1 MHKPSS
7 RGVPVGFFNRKELAM
22 ADETNTSVAGT
33 ENATQNVE
41 VDTSVKAQE
50 ESLKKNFPTLIGYLY
65 MSDPDNTNP
74 LWHHYVMPVF
84 DEKAYENLPWH
95 VYKERPSDDLVD
107 PLYSVQKGG
116 WIENAHDAQT
126 QILAAA
132 QAKIK
137 ELDEKGKQLDQAN
150 DKVDQAVKAM
160 QQVQAQSSQQTVAMM
175 KSFTE
180 QTQNTNKMLA
190 TMQQTLAMVVKAVQ
204 NSAVSEAPAQPSANE
219 QENGGN

>member
-1 MHKPSS
+1 
-7 RGVPVGFFNRKELAM
+7 M
-22 ADETNTSVAGT
+22 ADETNTPVAGT
-33 ENATQNVE
+33 ENATQNAE

-84 DEKAYENLPWH
+84 DEKAYEELPWH

-126 QILAAA
+126 QILAQA
-132 QAKIK
+132 QMKIDALDKSKEQLDQTLKSVQENQSNSTAQTLALTRSIK
-137 ELDEKGKQLDQAN
+137 ELSEGQAN
-150 DKVDQAVKAM
+150 
-160 QQVQAQSSQQTVAMM
+160 
-175 KSFTE
+175 
-180 QTQNTNKMLA
+180 QNKLLA
-190 TMQQTLAMVVKAVQ
+190 SMQTLMLQMASQKQATTTQ
-204 NSAVSEAPAQPSANE
+204 LTTDNQATGK

>member
-1 MHKPSS
+1 MYKPCSQ
-7 RGVPVGFFNRKELAM
+7 GVPVGFFNRKEPIM
-22 ADETNTSVAGT
+22 ADETNTTVAGV
-33 ENATQNVE
+33 ENATQNAE

-65 MSDPDNTNP
+65 MSDPDNANP

-84 DEKAYENLPWH
+84 DEKAYEELPWH

-132 QAKIK
+132 QAKIEALDK
-137 ELDEKGKQLDQAN
+137 SKAELEQINRANAQQTQMITKQLGNQAEQN
-150 DKVDQAVKAM
+150 KNIM
-160 QQVQAQSSQQTVAMM
+160 TMMVQ
-175 KSFTE
+175 
-180 QTQNTNKMLA
+180 
-190 TMQQTLAMVVKAVQ
+190 MQQTLAILAKGSQ
-204 NSAVSEAPAQPSANE
+204 AQPTAPTVNTNT
-219 QENGGN
+219 NGGNN

>member
-1 MHKPSS
+1 
-7 RGVPVGFFNRKELAM
+7 M
-22 ADETNTSVAGT
+22 ADETNTPVAGT
-33 ENATQNVE
+33 ENATQNAE
-41 VDTSVKAQE
+41 VDTSVKTQE

-84 DEKAYENLPWH
+84 DEKAYEELPWH

-126 QILAAA
+126 QILAQA
-132 QAKIK
+132 QMKIDALDKSK
-137 ELDEKGKQLDQAN
+137 EQFDQTLKSVQENQSNGTAQTLTLTKAIKALSEGQAN
-150 DKVDQAVKAM
+150 QNKLLASM
-160 QQVQAQSSQQTVAMM
+160 QQL
-175 KSFTE
+175 
-180 QTQNTNKMLA
+180 MLA
-190 TMQQTLAMVVKAVQ
+190 LTGNKQATSTETTDTK
-204 NSAVSEAPAQPSANE
+204 

>member
-1 MHKPSS
+1 
-7 RGVPVGFFNRKELAM
+7 M
-22 ADETNTSVAGT
+22 ADETNTLVAGT
-33 ENATQNVE
+33 ENATQNAE

-65 MSDPDNTNP
+65 MSDPDNANP

-84 DEKAYENLPWH
+84 DEKAYEELPWH

-126 QILAAA
+126 QILA
-132 QAKIK
+132 
-137 ELDEKGKQLDQAN
+137 
-150 DKVDQAVKAM
+150 
-160 QQVQAQSSQQTVAMM
+160 QAQM
-175 KSFTE
+175 KIDALDKSKE
-180 QTQNTNKMLA
+180 QFD
-190 TMQQTLAMVVKAVQ
+190 QTLKSVQENQSNGTAQTLTLTKAIKALSEGQTSQ
-204 NSAVSEAPAQPSANE
+204 NKLLASMQTLMLEMASQKQATPTQPTTDNQATGK

>member
-1 MHKPSS
+1 
-7 RGVPVGFFNRKELAM
+7 M
-22 ADETNTSVAGT
+22 ADETRTPVAGA
-33 ENATQNVE
+33 ENATQNAE

-107 PLYSVQKGG
+107 PLYSVQKGS

-132 QAKIK
+132 QAKIE
-137 ELDEKGKQLDQAN
+137 ELDKSKEQLDQTL
-150 DKVDQAVKAM
+150 KS
-160 QQVQAQSSQQTVAMM
+160 VQENQSNGTA
-175 KSFTE
+175 
-180 QTQNTNKMLA
+180 
-190 TMQQTLAMVVKAVQ
+190 QTLALTKSIKELSEGQANQ
-204 NSAVSEAPAQPSANE
+204 NKLLASMQNLMLTIAGSQKTTAPKQATTATQP
-219 QENGGN
+219 ENN

>member
-1 MHKPSS
+1 
-7 RGVPVGFFNRKELAM
+7 M
-22 ADETNTSVAGT
+22 ADETQVTPVAGA
-33 ENATQNVE
+33 ENATQNAE

-132 QAKIK
+132 QDKIEALDKSK
-137 ELDEKGKQLDQAN
+137 EQFDQTL
-150 DKVDQAVKAM
+150 KS
-160 QQVQAQSSQQTVAMM
+160 VQENQSNGA
-175 KSFTE
+175 
-180 QTQNTNKMLA
+180 A
-190 TMQQTLAMVVKAVQ
+190 QTLALTKSIKDLSEGQANQ
-204 NSAVSEAPAQPSANE
+204 NKLLASMQNLMLTIASSQKTAATETEKTAN
-219 QENGGN
+219 N

>member
-1 MHKPSS
+1 MGRTHGLFS
-7 RGVPVGFFNRKELAM
+7 RKESIM
-22 ADETNTSVAGT
+22 ADETQVTPVAGA
-33 ENATQNVE
+33 ENATQNAE

-50 ESLKKNFPTLIGYLY
+50 ESLKKNFPILIGYLY

-126 QILAAA
+126 QILAEA
-132 QAKIK
+132 QAKIAELNKSK
-137 ELDEKGKQLDQAN
+137 EQLDQTL
-150 DKVDQAVKAM
+150 KS
-160 QQVQAQSSQQTVAMM
+160 VQENQSNGTA
-175 KSFTE
+175 
-180 QTQNTNKMLA
+180 
-190 TMQQTLAMVVKAVQ
+190 QTLALTKSIKALSEGQANQ
-204 NSAVSEAPAQPSANE
+204 NKLLASMQTLMLEMASQKQATPTQPTTDNQATGK

>member
-1 MHKPSS
+1 MG
-7 RGVPVGFFNRKELAM
+7 RTCGLFNRKEPIM
-22 ADETNTSVAGT
+22 AEET
-33 ENATQNVE
+33 TQNAE

-126 QILAAA
+126 QILAQA
-132 QAKIK
+132 QMKIAELNKSK
-137 ELDEKGKQLDQAN
+137 EQLDQTL
-150 DKVDQAVKAM
+150 KS
-160 QQVQAQSSQQTVAMM
+160 VQENQSNGTA
-175 KSFTE
+175 
-180 QTQNTNKMLA
+180 
-190 TMQQTLAMVVKAVQ
+190 QTLTLTKAIKALSEGQANQ
-204 NSAVSEAPAQPSANE
+204 NKLLASMQHLMLQIANQKQDAPAQPSTTE
-219 QENGGN
+219 TTDKQENGGN

>member
-1 MHKPSS
+1 
-7 RGVPVGFFNRKELAM
+7 M
-22 ADETNTSVAGT
+22 ADETNTPVAGT
-33 ENATQNVE
+33 ENATQNAE

-84 DEKAYENLPWH
+84 DEKAYEELPWH

-126 QILAAA
+126 QILAVA
-132 QAKIK
+132 QAKIE
-137 ELDEKGKQLDQAN
+137 ELDKSKEQLDQTL
-150 DKVDQAVKAM
+150 KS
-160 QQVQAQSSQQTVAMM
+160 VQENQSNGTA
-175 KSFTE
+175 
-180 QTQNTNKMLA
+180 
-190 TMQQTLAMVVKAVQ
+190 QTLALTKSIKELSEGQANQ
-204 NSAVSEAPAQPSANE
+204 NKLLASMQNLMLTIASSQKTTAPTQATTATETEKTAN
-219 QENGGN
+219 N

>member
-1 MHKPSS
+1 
-7 RGVPVGFFNRKELAM
+7 M
-22 ADETNTSVAGT
+22 ADETQVTPVAGA
-33 ENATQNVE
+33 ENATQNAE

-132 QAKIK
+132 QAKIE
-137 ELDEKGKQLDQAN
+137 ELDKSKEQLDQTL
-150 DKVDQAVKAM
+150 KS
-160 QQVQAQSSQQTVAMM
+160 VQENQSNGTA
-175 KSFTE
+175 
-180 QTQNTNKMLA
+180 
-190 TMQQTLAMVVKAVQ
+190 QTLALTESIKELSEGQANQ
-204 NSAVSEAPAQPSANE
+204 NKLLASMQTLLLQMASPKQATPTQPTTDNQATGK

>member
-1 MHKPSS
+1 
-7 RGVPVGFFNRKELAM
+7 M
-22 ADETNTSVAGT
+22 ADETQVTPVAGT
-33 ENATQNVE
+33 ENATQNAE

-132 QAKIK
+132 QAKIE
-137 ELDEKGKQLDQAN
+137 ELDKSKEQLDQTL
-150 DKVDQAVKAM
+150 KS
-160 QQVQAQSSQQTVAMM
+160 VQENQSNGTA
-175 KSFTE
+175 
-180 QTQNTNKMLA
+180 
-190 TMQQTLAMVVKAVQ
+190 QTLALTKSIKELSEGQANQ
-204 NSAVSEAPAQPSANE
+204 NKLLASMQNLMLTIAGSQKTTAPKQATTATQP
-219 QENGGN
+219 ENN

>member
-1 MHKPSS
+1 
-7 RGVPVGFFNRKELAM
+7 M
-22 ADETNTSVAGT
+22 ADETQVTPVAGT
-33 ENATQNVE
+33 ENATQNAE

-84 DEKAYENLPWH
+84 DEKVYEELPWH

-126 QILAAA
+126 QILA
-132 QAKIK
+132 
-137 ELDEKGKQLDQAN
+137 
-150 DKVDQAVKAM
+150 
-160 QQVQAQSSQQTVAMM
+160 QAQM
-175 KSFTE
+175 KIDALDKSKE
-180 QTQNTNKMLA
+180 QFDQNLKSVQENQSNSTA
-190 TMQQTLAMVVKAVQ
+190 QTLALTKSIKALSEGQANQ
-204 NSAVSEAPAQPSANE
+204 NKLLASMQQLMLALTGNKQATSTETTDTK

>member
-1 MHKPSS
+1 
-7 RGVPVGFFNRKELAM
+7 M
-22 ADETNTSVAGT
+22 ADETNTPVAGT
-33 ENATQNVE
+33 ENATQNAE

-107 PLYSVQKGG
+107 PLYSVQEGG

-126 QILAAA
+126 QILAQA
-132 QAKIK
+132 QMKIDALDKSK
-137 ELDEKGKQLDQAN
+137 EQFDQTLKSVQENQSNGTAQTLTLTKAIKALSEGQAN
-150 DKVDQAVKAM
+150 QNKLLASM
-160 QQVQAQSSQQTVAMM
+160 QQL
-175 KSFTE
+175 
-180 QTQNTNKMLA
+180 MLA
-190 TMQQTLAMVVKAVQ
+190 LTGNKQATSIETTDTK
-204 NSAVSEAPAQPSANE
+204 

>member
-1 MHKPSS
+1 
-7 RGVPVGFFNRKELAM
+7 M
-22 ADETNTSVAGT
+22 ADETQVTPVAGT
-33 ENATQNVE
+33 ENATQNAE

-126 QILAAA
+126 QILAQA
-132 QAKIK
+132 QMKIDALDKSKEQFDQTLKSVQENQSNGTAQTLALTKSIK
-137 ELDEKGKQLDQAN
+137 ELSEGQAN
-150 DKVDQAVKAM
+150 QNKLLASM
-160 QQVQAQSSQQTVAMM
+160 QQL
-175 KSFTE
+175 
-180 QTQNTNKMLA
+180 MLA
-190 TMQQTLAMVVKAVQ
+190 LTGNKQATPTDTK
-204 NSAVSEAPAQPSANE
+204 

>member
-1 MHKPSS
+1 
-7 RGVPVGFFNRKELAM
+7 M
-22 ADETNTSVAGT
+22 ADETNTPVAGT
-33 ENATQNVE
+33 ENATQNAE

-107 PLYSVQKGG
+107 PLYSVKSGG
-116 WIENAHDAQT
+116 WIENAHDAQS
-126 QILAAA
+126 QILAQA
-132 QAKIK
+132 QAKIEALDK
-137 ELDEKGKQLDQAN
+137 SKAELDQTLKSVQENQSNGTAQTLTLTKAIKALSEGQAN
-150 DKVDQAVKAM
+150 QNKLLASM
-160 QQVQAQSSQQTVAMM
+160 QQL
-175 KSFTE
+175 
-180 QTQNTNKMLA
+180 MLA
-190 TMQQTLAMVVKAVQ
+190 LTGNKQATSTETTDTK
-204 NSAVSEAPAQPSANE
+204 